1 MSTTEYDAFGP
12 WILEI
17 DKKNPVPPL
26 FEPYVNPEEYQMLIK
41 VPRKIERRRANP
53 NMHLYDYVV
62 GISGDQ
68 LHLFK
73 RHENTASSLVIQID
87 EIMAIENSSDLLA
100 GRVRLFMKAEIIA
113 FDYNTVSEDII
124 LRFLDCIRKK
134 YIKTGVQAIDLETA
148 DDSLLSSVEVYYR
161 NLLTQYQQNGDCL
174 KILAFQPQSRL
185 QKNSGFI
192 FEKYWNL
199 MMGYSLHSSLYLT
212 NQLELVVVHKGKKIQ
227 RTLDAEFGYTTT
239 YIPFNR
245 IEEIILENNL
255 KYKAL
260 QNIRFSAGI
269 HQFSFHI
276 MIENT
281 YIAPMYQSMRRLM
294 PRDSG

>member
-1 MSTTEYDAFGP
+1 MSTAEYDAFGP

-17 DKKNPVPPL
+17 DNKNPVPPL

-53 NMHLYDYVV
+53 DMHLYDYVV
-62 GISGDQ
+62 GISGGQ
-68 LHLFK
+68 LHLFT
-73 RHENTASSLVIQID
+73 RHENTASSQVIQID
-87 EIMAIENSSDLLA
+87 EIVAIENSSDLLA

-113 FDYNTVSEDII
+113 FDYNTVSENII
-124 LRFLDCIRKK
+124 LRFLDSIRKK
-134 YIKTGVQAIDLETA
+134 YIKRGVHPIDLETA
-148 DDSLLSSVEVYYR
+148 DDSLLRNVEVYYR

-185 QKNSGFI
+185 QKNSGFV
-192 FEKYWNL
+192 FEKFWNL
-199 MMGYSLHSSLYLT
+199 MVGYSLHSSLYLT
-212 NQLELVVVHKGKKIQ
+212 NRLELVIVHKGKKIQ

-255 KYKAL
+255 KYREI
-260 QNIRFSAGI
+260 QNIMLRAGI
-269 HQFSFHI
+269 HQFSYHI
-276 MIENT
+276 MIDNT
-281 YIAPMYQSMRRLM
+281 YIEPMYNSIRKLM